1 MTAVNFPNSPSNGDT
16 HTVGTTTYTYNSSK
30 GYWDA
35 TPSGS
40 AINLS
45 TVGQHIVPSADNTYD
60 LGSSSNKWRSLY
72 VDAGTINIGS
82 QTIKATSSGIQ
93 LPEVTIGT
101 GTTTIKLGVDASGNL
116 KQTPTVSGTAGS
128 EVQTVAL
135 TDLSATT
142 ASAGTAGLAYNS
154 TTGAFTYT
162 PTDISAKADL
172 AGPALTGIPTA
183 PTASAGTSTTQLATT
198 AYADAAVA
206 GIVDSAPGALNTL
219 NELAAALG
227 DDVNFSTTIT
237 NSLAAKAPIA
247 SPTFTGVA
255 AAPTAS
261 VGTNTTQLATTAFV
275 TAATAGS
282 GGSGGSIDLVADG
295 AIAAGKAVTIEAG
308 TGKVK
313 QVAVNPADDGGIGTD
328 GDAPT
333 YHSRSSYNWF
343 DRNSSPEGWST
354 AYDSTNNF
362 GIEVYTEYD
371 PNFLGYNVIS
381 GMGADATTVTRGS
394 LGQTV
399 TTEVTAGGHNRLY
412 AIYDPTQAKYIVL
425 YNRNNNTSR
434 YIVGTP
440 NASNGSVSWSSATSL
455 PNNRN
460 SDNGDSCFEPST
472 GHFITRWGSSANTT
486 MNVGSFD
493 GSSFTWTETAMGEQ
507 YNNFIPLGDGKVLC
521 WKYGNS
527 GKARIATIAADRS
540 VTFGTAFTSSLASSI
555 HSNGGGGANWA
566 VDKTNNRIV
575 MTYVDSVSNNLL
587 KAAGGTISGTTISGI
602 SSPTTISTL
611 GSHNYASPEIHWIQH
626 DDSNPGNYMLA
637 HNNSGSNSYTAGTY
651 LLTLSFDGTTITAG
665 TNDQVYT
672 KTGGDSGGF
681 KIEYEVYPMTFMG
694 GSVNRMLWHYTR
706 KNAISGD
713 YRHSIASIKMSATSN
728 KSQWVGINTTS
739 KTDGQT
745 ATITLPGGINENQS
759 GMTIE
764 GAYYVQDNGDITT
777 AVTDYKAGIALTA
790 GKILVDDNTVN
801 GVTSLS
807 AYATTSALTTGLAAK
822 APLASPTF
830 TGVPVSTTPATS
842 DNSTKIATT
851 AHVAAKVGELI
862 GAPVAAHT
870 VSSTAAVTE
879 GHAVLLEANG
889 EVTKIGAASAYSQQL
904 ISAAGSALSTDS
916 STAVSN
922 NTGYTSAKIIYYPGQ
937 SSFLIARSGDFAKAV
952 LSGGDTTLTVSMVTS
967 GASLNSETS
976 WAYDNT
982 NNVVW
987 MASTGTSFNVQKITM
1002 SGSSITTGSAVSM
1015 GTSQNHYSASSP
1027 RHILETSTGLMCS
1040 IYLTDDTAPTL
1051 KVVAFKEDGGT
1062 FTKGSQHT
1070 LQVGSAALF
1079 NDTSATGLKWVA
1091 KYDSTTGYVVL
1102 VRDGGT
1108 GNGIVAQTFKVN
1120 ADLSITDGASSTVQG
1135 ATTVWA
1141 NSYGTNT
1148 TIGGGLYRYN
1158 MSEFNTQSKCAVF
1171 GNANNTNGSVGT
1183 FVLTVATDGTC
1194 TGGSALVYAYG
1205 GNVGSGSSTWSQIWT
1220 TNYPSTPWCVQLVG
1234 DSTVVLVDESRRYQ
1248 NHYWSTGSS
1257 AAYNWNAVPV
1267 TRLQE
1272 FSISG
1277 TTITRTSKYELAGNN
1292 TNPGPNS
1299 STHST
1304 PQKHSDPVSDIVA
1317 IPNSSKV
1324 LYLAGNMY
1332 TQDYEVN
1339 TFGNH
1344 SNYATAAQKYQQPFL
1359 WQTTAVANNA
1369 GNWKGVAASNGAVG
1383 ATINVVYPRGLL
1395 TTSGL
1400 TVGNTYYVQ
1409 NDGSL
1414 GTADTG
1420 RKAGY
1425 AVTTTKLL
1433 VGDNTP
1439 LATAGAAGAAG
1450 ATGATGAAGAA
1461 GARSAGDVFSIAV
1474 TVLNSGGNKY
1484 ALDGSITNG
1493 ALIKSGTYKFD
1504 QSNSS
1509 NAGHPLRF
1517 STTENGTHAS
1527 GSAYSTGV
1535 TVVGTPG
1542 SSGSYTQIV
1551 LEQDSPSTLYTYCT
1565 AHSGMGQ
1572 KIVIGPNEEATGG
1585 TTYTAIS
1592 SATTAVAGNAYIVD
1606 TGAAVTVTLP
1616 ASAAIGDTVAVIDG
1630 TGTAATNNITIG
1642 RNSHKIQGDAADMTV
1657 SLNRAA
1663 FELVYYNATHGWLLT
1678 KV

>member
-1 MTAVNFPNSPSNGDT
+1 
-16 HTVGTTTYTYNSSK
+16 
-30 GYWDA
+30 
-35 TPSGS
+35 
-40 AINLS
+40 
-45 TVGQHIVPSADNTYD
+45 
-60 LGSSSNKWRSLY
+60 
-72 VDAGTINIGS
+72 
-82 QTIKATSSGIQ
+82 
-93 LPEVTIGT
+93 
-101 GTTTIKLGVDASGNL
+101 
-116 KQTPTVSGTAGS
+116 
-128 EVQTVAL
+128 
-135 TDLSATT
+135 
-142 ASAGTAGLAYNS
+142 
-154 TTGAFTYT
+154 
-162 PTDISAKADL
+162 
-172 AGPALTGIPTA
+172 
-183 PTASAGTSTTQLATT
+183 
-198 AYADAAVA
+198 
-206 GIVDSAPGALNTL
+206 
-219 NELAAALG
+219 
-227 DDVNFSTTIT
+227 
-237 NSLAAKAPIA
+237 
-247 SPTFTGVA
+247 
-255 AAPTAS
+255 
-261 VGTNTTQLATTAFV
+261 
-275 TAATAGS
+275 
-282 GGSGGSIDLVADG
+282 
-295 AIAAGKAVTIEAG
+295 
-308 TGKVK
+308 
-313 QVAVNPADDGGIGTD
+313 
-328 GDAPT
+328 
-333 YHSRSSYNWF
+333 
-343 DRNSSPEGWST
+343 
-354 AYDSTNNF
+354 
-362 GIEVYTEYD
+362 
-371 PNFLGYNVIS
+371 
-381 GMGADATTVTRGS
+381 
-394 LGQTV
+394 
-399 TTEVTAGGHNRLY
+399 
-412 AIYDPTQAKYIVL
+412 
-425 YNRNNNTSR
+425 
-434 YIVGTP
+434 
-440 NASNGSVSWSSATSL
+440 
-455 PNNRN
+455 
-460 SDNGDSCFEPST
+460 
-472 GHFITRWGSSANTT
+472 
-486 MNVGSFD
+486 MN
-493 GSSFTWTETAMGEQ
+493 
-507 YNNFIPLGDGKVLC
+507 
-521 WKYGNS
+521 
-527 GKARIATIAADRS
+527 
-540 VTFGTAFTSSLASSI
+540 
-555 HSNGGGGANWA
+555 
-566 VDKTNNRIV
+566 
-575 MTYVDSVSNNLL
+575 
-587 KAAGGTISGTTISGI
+587 
-602 SSPTTISTL
+602 
-611 GSHNYASPEIHWIQH
+611 
-626 DDSNPGNYMLA
+626 
-637 HNNSGSNSYTAGTY
+637 
-651 LLTLSFDGTTITAG
+651 
-665 TNDQVYT
+665 
-672 KTGGDSGGF
+672 
-681 KIEYEVYPMTFMG
+681 
-694 GSVNRMLWHYTR
+694 
-706 KNAISGD
+706 
-713 YRHSIASIKMSATSN
+713 
-728 KSQWVGINTTS
+728 
-739 KTDGQT
+739 
-745 ATITLPGGINENQS
+745 
-759 GMTIE
+759 
-764 GAYYVQDNGDITT
+764 
-777 AVTDYKAGIALTA
+777 
-790 GKILVDDNTVN
+790 
-801 GVTSLS
+801 
-807 AYATTSALTTGLAAK
+807 AK

-1002 SGSSITTGSAVSM
+1002 SGSTITTGSAVSM

-1040 IYLTDDTAPTL
+1040 IYLTDDTSPTL

-1070 LQVGSAALF
+1070 LQAGSAALF

-1171 GNANNTNGSVGT
+1171 GTASNTTGSVGT
-1183 FVLTVATDGTC
+1183 FVLTVASDGTC

-1205 GNVGSGSSTWSQIWT
+1205 GNVSSGASTWSQIWT
-1220 TNYPSTPWCVQLVG
+1220 TNYPSTPWSVQLVG

-1304 PQKHSDPVSDIVA
+1304 TQRHSDPVSDIVA

-1369 GNWKGVAASNGAVG
+1369 SNWKGVAASNGAVG
-1383 ATINVVYPRGLL
+1383 ATINVVYPRGML

-1400 TVGNTYYVQ
+1400 TVGSTYYVQ

-1414 GTADTG
+1414 GTTDTG

-1439 LATAGAAGAAG
+1439 LATVGL
-1450 ATGATGAAGAA
+1450 
-1461 GARSAGDVFSIAV
+1461 SE
-1474 TVLNSGGNKY
+1474 LK
-1484 ALDGSITNG
+1484 
-1493 ALIKSGTYKFD
+1493 
-1504 QSNSS
+1504 
-1509 NAGHPLRF
+1509 
-1517 STTENGTHAS
+1517 
-1527 GSAYSTGV
+1527 
-1535 TVVGTPG
+1535 TVV
-1542 SSGSYTQIV
+1542 SSSS
-1551 LEQDSPSTLYTYCT
+1551 DF
-1565 AHSGMGQ
+1565 ADFKA
-1572 KIVIGPNEEATGG
+1572 KIA
-1585 TTYTAIS
+1585 
-1592 SATTAVAGNAYIVD
+1592 
-1606 TGAAVTVTLP
+1606 
-1616 ASAAIGDTVAVIDG
+1616 
-1630 TGTAATNNITIG
+1630 
-1642 RNSHKIQGDAADMTV
+1642 
-1657 SLNRAA
+1657 
-1663 FELVYYNATHGWLLT
+1663 LL
-1678 KV
+1678 